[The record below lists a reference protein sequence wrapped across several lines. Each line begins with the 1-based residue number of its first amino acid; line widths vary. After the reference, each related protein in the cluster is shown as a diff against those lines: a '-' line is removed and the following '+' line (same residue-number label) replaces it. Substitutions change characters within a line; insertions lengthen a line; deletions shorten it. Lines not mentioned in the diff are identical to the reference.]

1 MTSQIDGPVE
11 APALFDPDKLG
22 VTPQTERGRRTRA
35 ALIAAARRVFER
47 DGFVDS
53 RLVDI
58 VAEANCSI
66 GSFYTWFESKDEIFA
81 AVLQEAQSD
90 MMHPGTGRIAAAADP
105 VEIIAASNRAY
116 FEAYRRNAR
125 LNHLLQQVAA
135 VDPRFRALRIAR
147 SNAFVERNAR
157 AIADLQARGLADRGV
172 EATMAAKALS
182 GMISRLAYD
191 TYVIEIDAAV
201 GAPDAEAVATT
212 TRLVDTATRMWT
224 NALGLTT
231 PDLRA
236 D

>member
-1 MTSQIDGPVE
+1 MTSENDVPDE

-22 VTPQTERGRRTRA
+22 VTPQTERGRRTRS

-66 GSFYTWFESKDEIFA
+66 GSFYTWFESKDEVFA
-81 AVLQEAQSD
+81 AVLHEAQSD
-90 MMHPGTGRIAAAADP
+90 MMHPGTGRIEETDDP
-105 VEIIAASNRAY
+105 VAIIAASNRAY

-135 VDPRFRALRIAR
+135 VDPRFRAMRIAR
-147 SNAFVERNAR
+147 TNAFVARNAR
-157 AIADLQARGLADRGV
+157 AIADLQSRGLADRRV
-172 EATMAAKALS
+172 EAELAATALS

-191 TYVIEIDAAV
+191 TYVIAGDD
-201 GAPDAEAVATT
+201 APDEGLSDATD
-212 TRLVDTATRMWT
+212 RLVESATRMWT

-231 PDLRA
+231 PELRA